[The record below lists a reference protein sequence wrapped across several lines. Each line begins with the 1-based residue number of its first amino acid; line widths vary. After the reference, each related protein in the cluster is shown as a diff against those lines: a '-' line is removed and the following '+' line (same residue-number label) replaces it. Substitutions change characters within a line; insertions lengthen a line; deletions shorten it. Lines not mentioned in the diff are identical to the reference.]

1 MLITRIYNIIY
12 IHLAPLAQSG
22 QRHWDGKRCHAAHGA
37 RWIRRRWGPRRWG
50 PYSSSSWDEGFLGH
64 FSRRKRD
71 FIWCFLWRLNQEEL
85 EHTLTRKAGISWDLA
100 TTNIILRKILQR
112 KWGRKVDDLLS
123 NRILHY
129 FTVSIYKSWSVAQ
142 DKQSKKMLHK
152 ISNLKKTPWLSTKTN
167 GWNARR
173 CIKRPWPIY
182 ILHVHWP
189 SESPQKWATVA
200 MGELR
205 VQVCVHYIAEKY
217 IEISYS
223 HVFSPYS
230 CGCFW
235 DVRVLDSTFWI
246 W

>member
-142 DKQSKKMLHK
+142 DKQS
-152 ISNLKKTPWLSTKTN
+152 
-167 GWNARR
+167 
-173 CIKRPWPIY
+173 
-182 ILHVHWP
+182 
-189 SESPQKWATVA
+189 
-200 MGELR
+200 
-205 VQVCVHYIAEKY
+205 
-217 IEISYS
+217 
-223 HVFSPYS
+223 
-230 CGCFW
+230 
-235 DVRVLDSTFWI
+235 
-246 W
+246 